1 MTLLANQL
9 FGALVQQAYILFP
22 LKEDYFKEKVF
33 ILLVLDLTEEWI
45 KTRQWESAHENG
57 SHENH

>member
-33 ILLVLDLTEEWI
+33 ILLVLDLTEE
-45 KTRQWESAHENG
+45 
-57 SHENH
+57 